1 MYHKKP
7 RAPRGSAA
15 SKPTERGQK
24 TAYHKPVG
32 ERLGAP
38 DKSERIPPPH
48 PSVVIIFASQ
58 NERDGVESNFLGKE
72 RSDLSQKRERRER
85 DLRARLAVFLLE
97 EKFFTGS
104 IPSPAPREL
113 PLLRGALV
121 CADFEVCALDRHFS
135 RHVRTNPSLLQRRRW
150 HERSA

>member
-1 MYHKKP
+1 MLPIK
-7 RAPRGSAA
+7 AN
-15 SKPTERGQK
+15 
-24 TAYHKPVG
+24 AY
-32 ERLGAP
+32 R
-38 DKSERIPPPH
+38 PPH

-85 DLRARLAVFLLE
+85 DLQTRFAVFLLE

-135 RHVRTNPSLLQRRRW
+135 RHVRTNPSLPPRGRW
-150 HERSA
+150 HFRKKMTEGACVKLKFDQI